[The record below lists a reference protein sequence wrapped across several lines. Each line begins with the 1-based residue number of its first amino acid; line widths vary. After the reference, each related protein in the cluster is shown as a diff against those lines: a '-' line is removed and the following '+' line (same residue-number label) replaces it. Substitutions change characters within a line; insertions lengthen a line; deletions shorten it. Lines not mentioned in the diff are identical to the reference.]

1 MAMNQHLSRAQ
12 RFIATHTDFLSHADA
27 SDPPNTECPVCLDGI
42 EEHICVKIIS
52 VRGCTHLIGLDCLEK
67 MLDHRPDDKK
77 ECPMCRTVWMPEN
90 GDWQNDPPLWQRAA
104 MPYALPAQPP
114 AFAPLAYSSPSHV
127 PAPSP
132 QPNPHQAAALRFRP
146 GDSHAFA
153 PSTRSGLEQAH
164 APSAR
169 GAHRHAAV
177 SSAVSHIQHPNG
189 GGRPDLVVVDGV
201 AYEWT
206 DDAGASAQANAS
218 LPPAEQQRIAYL
230 DGLGPQGV
238 TSGLG
243 GMSQQRGGVRMSTY
257 EAPSGFAG
265 HHHSWQPVGEYDPP
279 TRQTSAR
286 PSRQQRVGQT
296 RRPEQRSSRIPVQF
310 SSRYTESRA
319 PRCSHHHSSRCSEQR
334 ANPIG

>member
-1 MAMNQHLSRAQ
+1 MNQHLSRAQ
-12 RFIATHTDFLSHADA
+12 QFIATHTDFLSHADA

-42 EEHICVKIIS
+42 EDHICVKIIS
-52 VRGCTHLIGLDCLEK
+52 IRGCTHLIGLDCLEK
-67 MLDHRPDDKK
+67 MLDHQPDDKK

-104 MPYALPAQPP
+104 MPYALPIQPP

-127 PAPSP
+127 PAASP
-132 QPNPHQAAALRFRP
+132 QSNSHQAATQHFRP
-146 GDSHAFA
+146 GDSHARA
-153 PSTRSGLEQAH
+153 PSARSGFEQAH

-169 GAHRHAAV
+169 GAHRYAAV
-177 SSAVSHIQHPNG
+177 PSAVSRVPHPNG
-189 GGRPDLVVVDGV
+189 GGRPDLVIVDGV

-238 TSGLG
+238 TLGLG
-243 GMSQQRGGVRMSTY
+243 GMSQQRGGVRMSAY
-257 EAPSGFAG
+257 EAPLGFAG
-265 HHHSWQPVGEYDPP
+265 YRHSRQPAGEYDSL

-286 PSRQQRVGQT
+286 PSRHSEAGQT
-296 RRPEQRSSRIPVQF
+296 RWREHRPSWIPVQF
-310 SSRYTESRA
+310 STRYIESRA
-319 PRCSHHHSSRCSEQR
+319 PRCSHHHSSRCSEQH